1 MALISLLKDP
11 TDSSTLLTFHYIY
24 DAKWTLTYQMT
35 QQACLQTELLH
46 IQQDWN
52 GYRAF
57 QVLTTHQC
65 WNEPGPIKKDTF
77 RE

>member
-1 MALISLLKDP
+1 
-11 TDSSTLLTFHYIY
+11 
-24 DAKWTLTYQMT
+24 MT

-77 RE
+77 REQAIMFVLVCSEST

>member
-1 MALISLLKDP
+1 
-11 TDSSTLLTFHYIY
+11 
-24 DAKWTLTYQMT
+24 MT

-65 WNEPGPIKKDTF
+65 WNEPGPIEKDTF
-77 RE
+77 REKAIMFVLVCSKST